1 MTIAAGKLDQTPQ
14 PPLIQGFENINRY
27 WDKKMAVHAAKILPG
42 ELYVSAHGEMVVTV
56 LGSCVAAC
64 IRDTVRGIG
73 GMNHFMLPQESENSY
88 QFSAS
93 SAHDVETRYGNWA
106 METLINEILK
116 AGGKRGYL
124 EVKLFG
130 GGRVLESMTDV
141 GQRNIDFV
149 KQYLLEEGLKI
160 AAEDLGGV
168 RPRKVLYFPDTG
180 ACRVRRLNQVTNNT
194 VLKREKAY
202 ASKVTTSSAD
212 GSIELFD

>member
-1 MTIAAGKLDQTPQ
+1 MVAAAKQLSEKKQ
-14 PPLIQGFENINRY
+14 PPLIPGFENVNRY
-27 WDKKMAVHAAKILPG
+27 WDKKMSVHAAKILPG

-56 LGSCVAAC
+56 LGSCVSAC
-64 IRDTVRGIG
+64 IRDTARGIG
-73 GMNHFMLPQESENSY
+73 GMNHFMLPQDSANSH
-88 QFSAS
+88 QFDPG

-130 GGRVLESMTDV
+130 GGRVLESATDV
-141 GQRNIDFV
+141 GQRNIEFV

-160 AAEDLGGV
+160 TAEDLGGV

-202 ASKVTTSSAD
+202 ARKVTTSSAD
-212 GSIELFD
+212 GSIELF